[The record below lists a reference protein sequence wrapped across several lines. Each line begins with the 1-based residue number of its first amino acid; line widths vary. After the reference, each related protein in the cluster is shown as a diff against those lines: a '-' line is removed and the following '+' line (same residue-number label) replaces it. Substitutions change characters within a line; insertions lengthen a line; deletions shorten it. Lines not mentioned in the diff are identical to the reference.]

1 VENEQA
7 KEPVSDDVRLNV
19 TGEESEE
26 DLKKQIA
33 ELRSRRSSMIQR
45 RKSETKAKKERK
57 QQERKEKSEPII

>member
-1 VENEQA
+1 MENEQA